1 MRLIDK
7 DALMKKLG
15 IAYSC
20 SYCSGNTDGIKCSRY
35 TEFVTACKE
44 ICEAPEVEL
53 ERTGIWVEEDDYMA
67 FFHCSVCKN
76 KAGFRTPY
84 CPYCGSKMEW

>member
-20 SYCSGNTDGIKCSRY
+20 SFCEGNMDGIKCARY
-35 TEFVTACKE
+35 TEFVSACKA
-44 ICEAPEVEL
+44 ICEAPEIEPK
-53 ERTGIWVEEDDYMA
+53 TGEWHGTV
-67 FFHCSVCKN
+67 CSACGESTPFYFDCK
-76 KAGFRTPY
+76 Y
-84 CPYCGSKMEW
+84 CPNCGCKMEVDG